1 MSGDDYYLVCDDF
14 YAYMEAQEKVDKCY
28 SDQDNWCKKCINSIT
43 KMGFFSSDRSINDYA
58 KNIWGVEPIEVPN
71 PSLSKE
77 GHYVSNQNL
86 SALDKSQ

>member
-1 MSGDDYYLVCDDF
+1 
-14 YAYMEAQEKVDKCY
+14 
-28 SDQDNWCKKCINSIT
+28 
-43 KMGFFSSDRSINDYA
+43 MGFFSSDRSINDYA
-58 KNIWGVEPIEVPN
+58 KNIWEVEPIEVPN